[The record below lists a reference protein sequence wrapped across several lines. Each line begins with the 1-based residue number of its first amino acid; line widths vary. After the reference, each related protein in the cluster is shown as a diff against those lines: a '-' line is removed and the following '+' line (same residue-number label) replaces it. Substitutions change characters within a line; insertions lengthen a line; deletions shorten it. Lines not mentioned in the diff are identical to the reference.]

1 MKILNIICFKV
12 RKATDALLLNAFI
25 KCFCTKI

>member
-12 RKATDALLLNAFI
+12 RKATDALLLNTFI
-25 KCFCTKI
+25 KCFFPKV

>member
-1 MKILNIICFKV
+1 MKIHNIMCFKV

-25 KCFCTKI
+25 KCFFTKV